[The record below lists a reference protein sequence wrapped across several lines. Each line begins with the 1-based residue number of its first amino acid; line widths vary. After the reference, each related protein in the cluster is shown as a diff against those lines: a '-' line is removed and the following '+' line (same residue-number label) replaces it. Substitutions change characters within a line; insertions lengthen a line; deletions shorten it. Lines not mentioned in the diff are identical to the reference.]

1 MMAVNVLNMFLSVF
15 QATISMFFNLNLD
28 NGVSL
33 GWIFIVVIIMFLLLK
48 FFFHGGDSN
57 G

>member
-1 MMAVNVLNMFLSVF
+1 MAIQLVNMFLSVI
-15 QATISMFFNLNLD
+15 QAAITMLFSLEIT

-33 GWIFIVVIIMFLLLK
+33 GWIFIVVIIMFLLIK
-48 FFFHGGDSN
+48 FFLSGGSDN